1 MRIRFSTGFVLT
13 AVDFGGVWRSIA
25 AGMMQLASTST
36 NLHWA
41 IALSVLV
48 VHVLWISWT
57 DWVHLIIPN
66 FANLSLGVAG
76 LLWTILTGQSVVW
89 QVVEIIFGGGLL
101 WLMARLYLSLRGH
114 HGLGLGDVK
123 FVGAAT
129 AWTGIIGLPWL
140 LLIASLSALTWVVA
154 KHMIGHSLVQ
164 GQRIP
169 FGPHLSLGL
178 LATWLAKSL
187 DMI

>member
-1 MRIRFSTGFVLT
+1 MIFGFSTDFVLI
-13 AVDFGGVWRSIA
+13 AVDFGGVWRSIPA
-25 AGMMQLASTST
+25 RMMQLVSTT
-36 NLHWA
+36 TTLHWA
-41 IALSVLV
+41 IALIVLV
-48 VHVLWISWT
+48 IHVLWISWI

-66 FANLSLGVAG
+66 LANLSMGVAG
-76 LLWTILTGQSVVW
+76 LIWTSLVGHSVAW
-89 QVVEIIFGGGLL
+89 QVIEIVCGGGLL
-101 WLMARLYLSLRGH
+101 WLMARLYLGLRGH

-129 AWTGIIGLPWL
+129 AWTGLIGLPWL

-154 KHMIGHSLVQ
+154 KHMVGHSLAQ

-178 LATWLAKSL
+178 LATWLAKSH